1 MEKKSKPALFCVE
14 AAGSTYVL
22 LELLH
27 IDSRTTHWLINI
39 FHCWALIRKGGG
51 INSKTETMKEN

>member
-1 MEKKSKPALFCVE
+1 MYEKDGEKKSKPALFCVE

-27 IDSRTTHWLINI
+27 IGSPTPTTLI
-39 FHCWALIRKGGG
+39 
-51 INSKTETMKEN
+51 